1 MIWMVILHSS
11 YFCDWHASK
20 VPISLSLVIG
30 IDYFDPVFSLMC
42 FIGLNGEKGEK
53 ESGS

>member
-1 MIWMVILHSS
+1 MTICMHPVAFVIGMHLK
-11 YFCDWHASK
+11 FQFLCPW
-20 VPISLSLVIG
+20 VIG